1 MDNKLCKNLQPNL
14 KKLQDSLTHFIN
26 SSNNNNFKALFGTE
40 KKYLQNSAC
49 MHYLLIE
56 YK

>member
-1 MDNKLCKNLQPNL
+1 MDNKLCKNSLQPNL

-40 KKYLQNSAC
+40 KTFTK
-49 MHYLLIE
+49 
-56 YK
+56 